1 MKNMNCTALALGL
14 LGLAVGAAQTHAQSP
29 SYVQFMKAKLKR
41 FPAKLF
47 CAVALG
53 IGSSL
58 SLASAAA
65 REVVSVERGASEDGE
80 RESVERGALVRRSDA
95 LTLYASRLPWSQLG
109 AKASADYQ
117 GDGLGVSATA
127 EGARLRC
134 VFQRLEGEATR
145 EGLWLTSTVT
155 NAANDRF
162 RVVATAVRRQSSTVG
177 DEVTSLTSITDNRD
191 GKRQAAAAVQDA
203 IALVHTGMVEVGDK
217 QP

>member
-80 RESVERGALVRRSDA
+80 RESVERGATLRRSDA
-95 LTLYASRLPWSQLG
+95 LRSTPSVVA
-109 AKASADYQ
+109 
-117 GDGLGVSATA
+117 
-127 EGARLRC
+127 AR
-134 VFQRLEGEATR
+134 R
-145 EGLWLTSTVT
+145 EGRRGLPGRRPGRHAHRQGRAVAL
-155 NAANDRF
+155 RF
-162 RVVATAVRRQSSTVG
+162 PTA
-177 DEVTSLTSITDNRD
+177 
-191 GKRQAAAAVQDA
+191 
-203 IALVHTGMVEVGDK
+203 
-217 QP
+217 